1 MANSDYS
8 ILIGSAVIIPE
19 LLAGNYLIASYG
31 GFIAGIPNYPILR
44 VVVVLDALVSCLLQL
59 MAFRCMARDI
69 LHYAERRF
77 QLIKLYFCI
86 YMF

>member
-1 MANSDYS
+1 MAYSDYS
-8 ILIGSAVIIPE
+8 ILIGSAIIIQ
-19 LLAGNYLIASYG
+19 LLAGNYLFASYG

>member
-1 MANSDYS
+1 MAYSDYS
-8 ILIGSAVIIPE
+8 ILIGSAVIIQ

-59 MAFRCMARDI
+59 MAFRCTPSAD
-69 LHYAERRF
+69 F
-77 QLIKLYFCI
+77 S
-86 YMF
+86 